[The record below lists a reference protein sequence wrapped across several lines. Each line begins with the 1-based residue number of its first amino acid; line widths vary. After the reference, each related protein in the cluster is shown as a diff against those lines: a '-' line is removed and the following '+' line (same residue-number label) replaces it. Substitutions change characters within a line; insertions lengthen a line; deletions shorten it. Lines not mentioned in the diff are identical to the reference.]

1 MPARDASWPLLG
13 CGWPMIFGGVG
24 ASILNGQVLTKRTVT
39 VTGRTIRAAGS
50 SPSVSGTRHLPTG

>member
-1 MPARDASWPLLG
+1 
-13 CGWPMIFGGVG
+13 MIFGGVG

-50 SPSVSGTRHLPTG
+50 SPSMSGTRHLPTG